1 MNDDPNHL
9 LQATPFEVSE
19 RGVALDGYYAL
30 VVAVLSPLA
39 FALVFACWTLFAVLG
54 LELRGGAGFGG
65 DIGEFRFAML
75 LSMPM
80 LAGALASPLM
90 ALLARYFGGRRVM
103 LGCLLLLCPVL
114 GWIHLAQG
122 YLDLLLGGLGLGLG
136 AGSMAAGLVYVAM
149 LSPSRHVG
157 LTLGLYGAG
166 MMGAG
171 LSYVLLP
178 LVSQAYGWRLAP
190 LLYLLPVLTVAGL
203 LWLFA
208 HDADEPRVVV
218 DHGDA
223 KSPHRRRS
231 LSQAL
236 QLLRRRLSCWQ
247 LWRLAITYSFFFG
260 ALVALTLWL
269 PGLLAAEFRLSLRA
283 AALWALPFVLAGG
296 TGQIIGGALAD
307 WRDFRS
313 LRWWVCGFVLACL
326 FLLSYPPFEMQISS
340 LHGEIAF
347 RYALPLWG
355 FELLISLLGLALGLG
370 LGSLMRLI
378 HRDHHADMAWVG
390 GLALTLGGLFAA
402 FLPLVFV
409 LGHAWTGIATTGFM
423 FLYAALLVCL
433 SVMLL
438 DHALTQNAS

>member
-1 MNDDPNHL
+1 MITLQEASSSAAPNGYQPL
-9 LQATPFEVSE
+9 
-19 RGVALDGYYAL
+19 VA
-30 VVAVLSPLA
+30 VVLSPLA

-54 LELRGGAGFGG
+54 LELRGGASFDGG
-65 DIGEFRFAML
+65 IGELGFAAL

-80 LAGALASPLM
+80 LVGALASLPA
-90 ALLARYFGGRRVM
+90 ALLARRLGGRRVV

-114 GWIHLAQG
+114 AWIHLARD
-122 YLDLLLGGLGLGLG
+122 YLDLLIGGLGLGLG
-136 AGSMAAGLVYVAM
+136 AGAMAAGLVYVAT
-149 LSPSRHVG
+149 LSPSRRIG
-157 LTLGLYGAG
+157 LALGFYGAG

-178 LVSQAYGWRLAP
+178 LISQAYGWRLAP

-208 HDADEPRVVV
+208 RDADEVQARV
-218 DHGDA
+218 GPC
-223 KSPHRRRS
+223 SRRGS
-231 LSQAL
+231 MTQML
-236 QLLRRRLSCWQ
+236 QQLVQRLARWK

-269 PGLLAAEFRLSLRA
+269 PGHLAAEYRLSLQA

-296 TGQIIGGALAD
+296 VGQIAGGMLAD
-307 WRDFRS
+307 WRGFRS
-313 LRWWVCGFVLACL
+313 LRWWVSAFVLVCL
-326 FLLSYPPFEMQISS
+326 FLLSYPPFEMQISGT
-340 LHGEIAF
+340 HGEIAL

-355 FELLISLLGLALGLG
+355 FEVLVSLLGLALGVG

-378 HRDHHADMAWVG
+378 HLDHRADIVWVG
-390 GLALTLGGLFAA
+390 GLALALGGLFAA
-402 FLPLVFV
+402 LLPLVFV

-433 SVMLL
+433 LVMLA
-438 DHALTQNAS
+438 DHVWGKTSPPE

>member
-1 MNDDPNHL
+1 MTDDLDRL
-9 LQATPFEVSE
+9 LQATPFGASE
-19 RGVALDGYYAL
+19 RSAAMANYDAL

-39 FALVFACWTLFAVLG
+39 FAQVFACWTLFAVLG
-54 LELRGGAGFGG
+54 LELRGGAGFGR
-65 DIGEFRFAML
+65 DIGELGFAVL

-80 LAGALASPLM
+80 LIGALASPLM
-90 ALLARYFGGRRVM
+90 ALLARRFGGRRVM

-114 GWIHLAQG
+114 GWIHLARD

-136 AGSMAAGLVYVAM
+136 AGSMTAGLVYVAT
-149 LSPSRHVG
+149 LSPSRHAG
-157 LTLGLYGAG
+157 LALGLYGAG

-178 LVSQAYGWRLAP
+178 LISQAYGWRVAP

-208 HDADEPRVVV
+208 RDADEIRAAASRGPGASPRR
-218 DHGDA
+218 GIL
-223 KSPHRRRS
+223 K
-231 LSQAL
+231 QAL
-236 QLLRRRLSCWQ
+236 QPLGQRLFRWR

-269 PGLLAAEFRLSLRA
+269 PGHLSAEYRLSLRA

-296 TGQIIGGALAD
+296 VGQIVGGMLAD

-313 LRWWVCGFVLACL
+313 LRWWVSAFVLVCL
-326 FLLSYPPFEMQISS
+326 FLLSYPSFEMQINAT
-340 LHGEIAF
+340 HGEIAL

-355 FELLISLLGLALGLG
+355 FELLVSLLGLALGLG

-378 HRDHHADMAWVG
+378 HLDHRAEMAWVG

-402 FLPLVFV
+402 LLPLVFV
-409 LGHAWTGIATTGFM
+409 LGRAWTGIATAGFM

-433 SVMLL
+433 LVMLA
-438 DHALTQNAS
+438 DHVWIRK

>member
-1 MNDDPNHL
+1 MIDDPNRL
-9 LQATPFEVSE
+9 LRAASSE
-19 RGVALDGYYAL
+19 PLDCHVALSGYSAL
-30 VVAVLSPLA
+30 VVAVLSPLV

-54 LELRGGAGFGG
+54 LELRGGSGFGG
-65 DIGEFRFAML
+65 GLGELRFAVL
-75 LSMPM
+75 LSMPV

-90 ALLARYFGGRRVM
+90 ALLARRFGGRRVM

-136 AGSMAAGLVYVAM
+136 AGSMSAGLIYVAT
-149 LSPSRHVG
+149 LGPSRHAG
-157 LTLGLYGAG
+157 LALGLYGAG

-178 LVSQAYGWRLAP
+178 LISQTYGWRLAP

-208 HDADEPRVVV
+208 HDVDEARAAIGHRSAASPRQ
-218 DHGDA
+218 
-223 KSPHRRRS
+223 RRP
-231 LSQAL
+231 LKQAL
-236 QLLRRRLSCWQ
+236 HTLVRRFSHWR

-260 ALVALTLWL
+260 ALIALTLWL
-269 PGLLAAEFRLSLRA
+269 PGHLAAEYRLSLRA
-283 AALWALPFVLAGG
+283 AALWSLPFVLAGG
-296 TGQIIGGALAD
+296 AGQILGGALAD

-313 LRWWVCGFVLACL
+313 LRWWVSAWVLACL
-326 FLLSYPPFEMQISS
+326 FLLSYPPFEMQVGGIR
-340 LHGEIAF
+340 GEIAL

-355 FELLISLLGLALGLG
+355 FELLIGVLGLALGLG

-378 HRDHHADMAWVG
+378 HRDHRAEMAWVG
-390 GLALTLGGLFAA
+390 GLAMTLGGLFAA
-402 FLPLVFV
+402 LLPLVFV
-409 LGHAWTGIATTGFM
+409 LGRAWTGIATAGFM

-433 SVMLL
+433 LVMLA
-438 DHALTQNAS
+438 DHTRSQK